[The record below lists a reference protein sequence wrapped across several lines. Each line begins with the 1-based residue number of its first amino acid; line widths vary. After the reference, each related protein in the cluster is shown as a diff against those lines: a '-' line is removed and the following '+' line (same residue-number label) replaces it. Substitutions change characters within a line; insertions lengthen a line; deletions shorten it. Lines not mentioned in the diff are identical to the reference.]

1 MKVRFRVRGQGISLP
16 LCKTSRGQMKV
27 FQSPE
32 DDSIYNSYIS
42 IYARIHNIKKHIMS
56 QNLRSKTNI
65 MNSRIYLQIHT
76 NC

>member
-32 DDSIYNSYIS
+32 DESIYNSYIS
-42 IYARIHNIKKHIMS
+42 IYTRIHNIKKHNVTKS
-56 QNLRSKTNI
+56 QI
-65 MNSRIYLQIHT
+65 
-76 NC
+76 